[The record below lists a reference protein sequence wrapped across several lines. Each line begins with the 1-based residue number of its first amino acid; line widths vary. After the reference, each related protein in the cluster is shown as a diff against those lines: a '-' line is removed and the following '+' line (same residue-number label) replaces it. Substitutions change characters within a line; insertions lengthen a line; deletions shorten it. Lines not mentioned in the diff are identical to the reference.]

1 MNVLGTLSDPRR
13 FGRRQPFLTDAAAL
27 PQPSLSDDMKLFLM
41 TYAAGFLI
49 VSIFLA

>member
-13 FGRRQPFLTDAAAL
+13 FGRRQPFLIEAAAM
-27 PQPSLSDDMKLFLM
+27 PAPVLSDDMKLFLM
-41 TYAAGFLI
+41 TYLAGFLI